1 MKSLVN
7 ALHLSSLRRS
17 QEASKSGCNM
27 LQTENKCHRFSFRT
41 WLCYTTLIQA
51 KPLFKPTAPASPADS
66 GETSDSST
74 RKGAKLEDIA
84 FSIFQSQC
92 FNICFRCA
100 IWHIKISGF
109 FLMVMGQEQNA
120 MGNGPNKTTFK
131 PTASASGAM
140 P

>member
-7 ALHLSSLRRS
+7 ALRLSGLRRS

-51 KPLFKPTAPASPADS
+51 KPLFKPTAPSSPADS

-84 FSIFQSQC
+84 FSISMFQYLFQV
-92 FNICFRCA
+92 RHLA
-100 IWHIKISGF
+100 H
-109 FLMVMGQEQNA
+109 
-120 MGNGPNKTTFK
+120 
-131 PTASASGAM
+131 
-140 P
+140 